1 MTIMNK
7 VQNANVELHNITKV
21 INFVLFAESTEKEDK
36 QFIFDQ
42 INKIFSSDVSE
53 HSFINDMPWTDP
65 TMKQMDQLKGLI
77 EELQERYVIGSEG
90 PCMECGKYFMPGERI
105 YRMGDGDYM
114 CKKCRDR
121 KFKTERAW
129 SEYNV
134 MVNAGGDPDKIG
146 DCFDPTWNIIHHLD
160 DDELDTLAE
169 KYSEEADAEVYE
181 TTASM

>member
-1 MTIMNK
+1 MTMNK
-7 VQNANVELHNITKV
+7 VQNANVELHNITKA
-21 INFVLFAESTEKEDK
+21 INWVLFAESTKKEDK

-42 INKIFSSDVSE
+42 INKIFGSDVSE

-134 MVNAGGDPDKIG
+134 MVNEAVILTRSVIASTQHGIS
-146 DCFDPTWNIIHHLD
+146 FIIQTMMNLIHWLKSTVKKRM
-160 DDELDTLAE
+160 L
-169 KYSEEADAEVYE
+169 KYMKRPQACN
-181 TTASM
+181 